1 MALQKFKFKW
11 IEHFNSIWVEE
22 DCEGLTLKDDLES
35 LYQRLVA
42 NKEIVCI
49 PPQAIFL
56 KGPTLPDF
64 NPSLETYNIE
74 EQEHLLDSLL
84 SNQLF
89 LAEVVSSNTPFA
101 QVLMKRVLVLQ
112 RMYYALSQ
120 KYHAIIESSSAPVV
134 VSLDTKK
141 IQSQEHTEPLSPIG
155 SDALIKIGSES
166 LSSVTNFLRLA
177 ATPQSGAD
185 LQGQQLASQL
195 MLTIAMQRGLLHHLL
210 DWVDLALRVSATAQ
224 SEAKK
229 GIENKYGLINGTFF
243 KAVLAQMID
252 KTTNINHT
260 KITRTPLTV
269 NQEGMLPMFE
279 AAMFLLEELH
289 CAADEYTN
297 TGAGPI
303 DYNPS
308 SSVAPGNKASQS
320 VPASVYVWGSNSSH
334 QLAEGSQ
341 EKILTPKLTT
351 IFADCQQVEAGQFC
365 SFLLHPDGSV
375 SACGKGSYGR
385 LGLGDSNNQ
394 TMPRKLTFDSPV
406 VIKKISSSKGS
417 DGHTLALNT
426 EGELY
431 SWGDGDYGKLGLG
444 GNHTQKSPK
453 LIQGPLAQKVVKTMS
468 AGYRHSAAV
477 TFDGQL
483 YTWGEG
489 DYGRLGHGDK
499 TSRNLPKQV
508 KDIGL
513 VGQVACGSSHTLA
526 VSQDGKT
533 VWSFGGGDNGK
544 LGHGDMNRQTK
555 PAVIEAFSGMYIR
568 KVACSSQASLALT
581 STGQVYAWG
590 TGSCLGFGLADFT
603 AMTPKL
609 IEDLQGTK
617 IMDITCGDSHCLALS
632 HDNEVFAWG
641 NNAMG
646 QCGQGHA
653 QSPVTRP
660 RKVIGLEGA
669 HIQQISAGTS
679 HSVATTALPYDR
691 QVIAWHRP
699 FCVDLQEATFTVLS
713 SFLEHYCDGFDNPEP
728 PSPFAN
734 KQQHQ
739 QFVLLCLKLLS
750 SHLSLALTCGLGSE
764 VLGNQT
770 KPLRILLFRLVDT
783 NTPDE
788 IQKTVID
795 TLSIGASLLLPPLR
809 ERMELLHSL
818 LPHGPDSWE
827 SLTKGQRMQLSII
840 LTSLQD
846 NQHIAALL
854 SLSHQKLD
862 CVSPTTD
869 STGTELHLAEL
880 LMKTIL
886 RNLAA
891 HAERSLNELSNHNTH
906 FSEMCLESSPPANLH
921 YLLSSLQKHLL
932 AYCYN
937 KSMTDSKL
945 PVVVKHL
952 HQHLMLLLPVCGDII
967 THTTNVIS
975 RTKSDYWNV
984 VFLKSTDVV
993 LQSPA
998 GKMLTHVLNAVLVL
1012 PLPLVM
1018 PVLHH
1023 ILTLLPQ
1030 LDKLCKLLPSTSYL
1044 EESELEFK
1052 QDEADVP
1059 AHQKPWSWLIDL
1071 ERTCGL
1077 VVGSCI
1083 GGMLHGPPLAQCEV
1097 DCEQWLNSLLFSNG
1111 LQSATQLKKIS
1122 SLISEMTLE
1131 SPESLSSLCKSSSM
1145 DGETAALLDLALGV
1159 PNDTNNVLLTMM
1171 IEFAVQQDL
1180 NTCELKEERWLE
1192 LVTRFFLAAMLRHCN
1207 LWKHIQE
1214 HDWPLKQLEAIF
1226 LMVYKIRFVLVSFRC
1241 RNPEEDSDKTLIGQ
1255 RCTETKLDVP
1265 HNDTREEELI
1275 SESPE
1280 HSRVE
1285 NLEENI
1291 DADSDHEHHETD
1303 VDEEQQL
1310 ASRVTPQEKKNE
1322 FSYEEMCYKY
1332 LEKCIFLLLCVRP
1345 PLSGDSSEFLQNT
1358 VKKAQQNEGSLEMS
1372 DLSEMSPRRT
1382 ITRQGSLPDISSDMQ
1397 DDQVA
1402 GFRDGMGTPTLNS
1415 LNPRHQLAP
1424 NLNSL
1429 QKVKEMLRRLRW
1441 RQERINAI
1449 GSGQGWNKKEPCN
1462 FPENR
1467 IVTDM
1472 MQFVCGEQKN
1482 GYIDNLDVEQL
1493 VKAMELQQERAES
1506 RLYALNQIIE
1516 LLTTGKEKDDEPK
1529 NNSSPNTTLLNSVH
1543 LQLLAGCFGLLVL
1556 RSEYTSVSNQLYHYQ
1571 DGIRAASAQTQ
1582 QEIQLVVHQ
1591 IYEVL
1596 VMSLIDL
1603 IKMDNIGQY
1612 TKKHLM
1618 LSSILAL
1625 SVKYKPVDV
1634 SLTVSCGLPPVLLE
1648 LCGSNT
1654 IYNSHTLP
1662 PVTSLLEPSHLC
1674 TILSVSSLRLLQIIA
1689 VTVGTFADRL
1699 SGGVVQSV
1707 IELLWKQLDELL
1719 EHKSIPSTEIQS
1731 MSEVKQVN
1739 LSSVADLLVFLRHV
1753 MVTKG
1758 AQRRLTEWRWV
1769 KCLIH
1774 LACGQDGEGHFCFD
1788 SLRVR
1793 ILALQLLGTV
1803 LPALDAQQETEY
1815 KTKVVD
1821 LLFSSLATIMWSI
1834 PVTKAISGADKKRIL
1849 LASQLEGAK
1858 AKQQAGTRPESG
1870 FPITS
1875 HGAPVPYVSALPG
1888 TSTTSSSS
1896 QDSVLIQ
1903 SAAFDPDRCVACT
1916 VEVGHT
1922 LVHGSGGRG
1931 YGLGSTVMTSG
1942 CYQWKFLIV
1951 RENRGNEGTCVG
1963 VSKWPVRDCGHRTTG
1978 DMWLYRAYSGN
1989 LYHNG
1994 ETSSQLS
2001 SFTQGDYITVILDM
2015 DARTLAFAKN
2025 AEDPKLAFEDVDAT
2039 ELYPCVTFYSS
2050 SPGEKVKITDMH
2062 LRESP
2067 RELLAGSPLCAP
2079 TAAVMSEAMISLIL
2093 SLHVVPVWSTAINDH
2108 MCNQLQT
2115 LHTWLEEMQLQR
2127 TQQQQISHDGSTE
2140 EKKDTKMKSMDSA
2153 EEKEKMS
2160 HSKESPLS
2168 DEEKTKKN
2176 EGDKTKEQIN
2186 KLKHEKKVMRD
2197 GQLTCPVDDIKLEH
2211 ACNTIWPCLAVIAG
2225 VDHGLRI
2232 GGRCIHKTTGKKGI
2246 VLGLPREAA
2255 ITAKVQW
2262 DEGDSTISDTV
2273 LSNLEPLEGSG
2284 FDMSSLTGFQSHHL
2298 DALVKLAFMRDS
2310 RSRADSTGSFRS
2322 SALEK
2327 FKERIESESHA
2338 VVARQ
2343 RTKERCELLMRE
2355 LDRDISAM
2363 LEEDLNTVDHNADKK
2378 TAAEEVSRQG
2388 SKIPASTPGEIHNI
2402 PEQPR
2407 MGLRREMRAVSVD
2420 SADTAADTFSL
2431 IKHRNPISASEMNLN
2446 SDLDRLSQLGSQTI
2460 SAQPK
2465 IEVLHSEQVSTE
2477 QDSPAFSGDFTVT
2490 DFPLIGAAE
2499 SPGFSKPSEDRYP
2512 INSNQKVHHLQSTE
2526 LPATTI
2532 ATPEKINR
2540 EGEMHILKFAALQL
2554 SAVKSLSAL
2563 SSCEKFLEL
2572 LLVPRNTSK
2581 DGASEKHFLDSVGG
2595 NKDESMRSSLRQMM
2609 KLFVSRST
2617 YPSPFKRAVPLAEI
2631 ERAFNVIH
2639 NSIIQHIAED
2649 RFGVTSLEDNIAK
2662 LTANSKK
2669 GLDLHLNEIPSSVP
2683 KKMQL
2688 SDTHMPG
2695 MASSADGTDG
2705 TSTFGSGH
2713 QTSILQYMRT
2723 SSSAEDMR
2731 GFTRR
2736 MFNALKPSGVP
2747 VICTSSTPTPARRP
2761 HPPNPIRSRSPSPPP
2776 PPIVTPLLEMG
2787 FGLQHIKQALA
2798 ATGVTGREVSA
2809 RSTNLLA
2816 TWMLEH
2822 PMEAEPE
2829 DSDIQDAEAGIRD
2842 SMPPFTILPDDIGM
2856 APLATEREM
2865 AIEALSERL
2874 DSLMLS
2880 EDSDEEAEEYDELP
2894 RPSLSRRPRRL
2905 TRGRHVDIRSFLSA
2919 AARDRRNNRPE
2930 RRQEVGEA
2938 RPMFDIYDDF
2948 ELQDDFFSEDGLDF
2962 DDPLS
2967 LETARDA
2974 AKVMSVIRWRLE
2986 QNNIVKCEIC
2996 SMEVTDFNH
3005 HMRTTHPGCGNSSRG
3020 FGYRSLGLYDGGWF
3034 DGACGTGNPFYL
3046 MCQTCRENSIQA
3058 NQEQRSLRASGVSS
3072 ERLPQQAS
3080 GLAAP
3085 DFMGVSENK
3094 PEDEMP
3100 LVLEDPHTVSGIDH
3114 HKLLPRLGLTE
3125 NKPLPDPVRF
3135 TELDPLGSCIIV
3147 TSPSENTPPPSNAIT
3162 GATSSLGSRSN
3173 PDIACLPFMSGMYL
3187 MGVTS
3192 GAMPKNVK
3200 CEVKQKSL
3208 GEQAAHLNKM
3218 ADKVVAL
3225 KSCISASQTLVARAV
3240 SMKILS
3246 FLAQCSQACSLSGAL
3261 EQIGLADIMQIV
3273 RLMSLCAAGKMELL
3287 NKASR
3292 NDESTKHL
3300 NHLTSAIGAL
3310 IEDNPSALKQ
3320 LIQLCTHELMMA
3332 SMGMHA
3338 GNLEDH
3344 SAQRHLPSPCSGE
3357 STAFAVTQAL
3367 VSLLAQ
3373 KGWNYKLLQAQLS
3386 AEKES
3391 PSSELSK
3398 CSHLQMLNALSACV
3412 ISARMSP
3419 QHRQWSAKQLV
3430 RALSAYGQQVTS
3442 GSDNQVDLGGD
3453 MPQCPI
3459 IKLEGHQ
3466 NRLNGCWWNAR
3477 KSYLA
3482 SSGYDGTVRIWSLPN
3497 KTHQFLQQTC
3507 IFNRGQEANL
3517 EELDGNQINLVCWS
3531 STGKLLAGC
3540 MENLVNIWMIGGGRG
3555 YLIEQSQWVTAL
3567 TWPGSK
3573 GMFEG
3578 RVGLIGDSLLVGRHD
3593 GTVGLIDMIDS
3604 STYISFELEHCKRRN
3619 GKY

>member
-1 MALQKFKFKW
+1 
-11 IEHFNSIWVEE
+11 
-22 DCEGLTLKDDLES
+22 
-35 LYQRLVA
+35 
-42 NKEIVCI
+42 
-49 PPQAIFL
+49 
-56 KGPTLPDF
+56 
-64 NPSLETYNIE
+64 
-74 EQEHLLDSLL
+74 
-84 SNQLF
+84 
-89 LAEVVSSNTPFA
+89 
-101 QVLMKRVLVLQ
+101 
-112 RMYYALSQ
+112 
-120 KYHAIIESSSAPVV
+120 
-134 VSLDTKK
+134 
-141 IQSQEHTEPLSPIG
+141 
-155 SDALIKIGSES
+155 
-166 LSSVTNFLRLA
+166 
-177 ATPQSGAD
+177 
-185 LQGQQLASQL
+185 
-195 MLTIAMQRGLLHHLL
+195 
-210 DWVDLALRVSATAQ
+210 
-224 SEAKK
+224 
-229 GIENKYGLINGTFF
+229 
-243 KAVLAQMID
+243 
-252 KTTNINHT
+252 
-260 KITRTPLTV
+260 
-269 NQEGMLPMFE
+269 
-279 AAMFLLEELH
+279 
-289 CAADEYTN
+289 
-297 TGAGPI
+297 
-303 DYNPS
+303 
-308 SSVAPGNKASQS
+308 
-320 VPASVYVWGSNSSH
+320 
-334 QLAEGSQ
+334 
-341 EKILTPKLTT
+341 
-351 IFADCQQVEAGQFC
+351 
-365 SFLLHPDGSV
+365 
-375 SACGKGSYGR
+375 
-385 LGLGDSNNQ
+385 
-394 TMPRKLTFDSPV
+394 
-406 VIKKISSSKGS
+406 
-417 DGHTLALNT
+417 
-426 EGELY
+426 
-431 SWGDGDYGKLGLG
+431 
-444 GNHTQKSPK
+444 
-453 LIQGPLAQKVVKTMS
+453 
-468 AGYRHSAAV
+468 
-477 TFDGQL
+477 
-483 YTWGEG
+483 
-489 DYGRLGHGDK
+489 
-499 TSRNLPKQV
+499 
-508 KDIGL
+508 
-513 VGQVACGSSHTLA
+513 
-526 VSQDGKT
+526 
-533 VWSFGGGDNGK
+533 
-544 LGHGDMNRQTK
+544 
-555 PAVIEAFSGMYIR
+555 
-568 KVACSSQASLALT
+568 
-581 STGQVYAWG
+581 
-590 TGSCLGFGLADFT
+590 
-603 AMTPKL
+603 
-609 IEDLQGTK
+609 
-617 IMDITCGDSHCLALS
+617 
-632 HDNEVFAWG
+632 
-641 NNAMG
+641 
-646 QCGQGHA
+646 
-653 QSPVTRP
+653 
-660 RKVIGLEGA
+660 
-669 HIQQISAGTS
+669 
-679 HSVATTALPYDR
+679 
-691 QVIAWHRP
+691 
-699 FCVDLQEATFTVLS
+699 
-713 SFLEHYCDGFDNPEP
+713 
-728 PSPFAN
+728 
-734 KQQHQ
+734 
-739 QFVLLCLKLLS
+739 
-750 SHLSLALTCGLGSE
+750 
-764 VLGNQT
+764 
-770 KPLRILLFRLVDT
+770 
-783 NTPDE
+783 
-788 IQKTVID
+788 
-795 TLSIGASLLLPPLR
+795 
-809 ERMELLHSL
+809 
-818 LPHGPDSWE
+818 
-827 SLTKGQRMQLSII
+827 
-840 LTSLQD
+840 
-846 NQHIAALL
+846 
-854 SLSHQKLD
+854 
-862 CVSPTTD
+862 
-869 STGTELHLAEL
+869 
-880 LMKTIL
+880 
-886 RNLAA
+886 
-891 HAERSLNELSNHNTH
+891 
-906 FSEMCLESSPPANLH
+906 
-921 YLLSSLQKHLL
+921 
-932 AYCYN
+932 
-937 KSMTDSKL
+937 
-945 PVVVKHL
+945 
-952 HQHLMLLLPVCGDII
+952 
-967 THTTNVIS
+967 
-975 RTKSDYWNV
+975 
-984 VFLKSTDVV
+984 
-993 LQSPA
+993 
-998 GKMLTHVLNAVLVL
+998 
-1012 PLPLVM
+1012 
-1018 PVLHH
+1018 
-1023 ILTLLPQ
+1023 
-1030 LDKLCKLLPSTSYL
+1030 
-1044 EESELEFK
+1044 
-1052 QDEADVP
+1052 
-1059 AHQKPWSWLIDL
+1059 
-1071 ERTCGL
+1071 
-1077 VVGSCI
+1077 
-1083 GGMLHGPPLAQCEV
+1083 
-1097 DCEQWLNSLLFSNG
+1097 
-1111 LQSATQLKKIS
+1111 
-1122 SLISEMTLE
+1122 
-1131 SPESLSSLCKSSSM
+1131 
-1145 DGETAALLDLALGV
+1145 
-1159 PNDTNNVLLTMM
+1159 
-1171 IEFAVQQDL
+1171 
-1180 NTCELKEERWLE
+1180 
-1192 LVTRFFLAAMLRHCN
+1192 
-1207 LWKHIQE
+1207 
-1214 HDWPLKQLEAIF
+1214 
-1226 LMVYKIRFVLVSFRC
+1226 
-1241 RNPEEDSDKTLIGQ
+1241 
-1255 RCTETKLDVP
+1255 
-1265 HNDTREEELI
+1265 
-1275 SESPE
+1275 
-1280 HSRVE
+1280 
-1285 NLEENI
+1285 
-1291 DADSDHEHHETD
+1291 
-1303 VDEEQQL
+1303 
-1310 ASRVTPQEKKNE
+1310 
-1322 FSYEEMCYKY
+1322 
-1332 LEKCIFLLLCVRP
+1332 
-1345 PLSGDSSEFLQNT
+1345 
-1358 VKKAQQNEGSLEMS
+1358 
-1372 DLSEMSPRRT
+1372 
-1382 ITRQGSLPDISSDMQ
+1382 
-1397 DDQVA
+1397 
-1402 GFRDGMGTPTLNS
+1402 
-1415 LNPRHQLAP
+1415 
-1424 NLNSL
+1424 
-1429 QKVKEMLRRLRW
+1429 
-1441 RQERINAI
+1441 
-1449 GSGQGWNKKEPCN
+1449 
-1462 FPENR
+1462 
-1467 IVTDM
+1467 
-1472 MQFVCGEQKN
+1472 
-1482 GYIDNLDVEQL
+1482 
-1493 VKAMELQQERAES
+1493 
-1506 RLYALNQIIE
+1506 
-1516 LLTTGKEKDDEPK
+1516 
-1529 NNSSPNTTLLNSVH
+1529 
-1543 LQLLAGCFGLLVL
+1543 
-1556 RSEYTSVSNQLYHYQ
+1556 
-1571 DGIRAASAQTQ
+1571 
-1582 QEIQLVVHQ
+1582 
-1591 IYEVL
+1591 
-1596 VMSLIDL
+1596 
-1603 IKMDNIGQY
+1603 
-1612 TKKHLM
+1612 M

-1689 VTVGTFADRL
+1689 VTVGTYADRL

-1753 MVTKG
+1753 MATKG

-1821 LLFSSLATIMWSI
+1821 LLFSSLANIMWSI
-1834 PVTKAISGADKKRIL
+1834 PVTKAISGADKKRIS

-1888 TSTTSSSS
+1888 TSTTASSS

-2197 GQLTCPVDDIKLEH
+2197 GQLTCPVDDIMLEH

-2343 RTKERCELLMRE
+2343 KTKERCELLMRE

-2363 LEEDLNTVDHNADKK
+2363 LEEDLNMVDHNADKK

-2388 SKIPASTPGEIHNI
+2388 SKVPASTPVEIHNI

-2446 SDLDRLSQLGSQTI
+2446 SDLDRLSQLGSQNI

-2477 QDSPAFSGDFTVT
+2477 QDSPAFSGDFTLT

-2540 EGEMHILKFAALQL
+2540 EREMHILKFAALQL

-2595 NKDESMRSSLRQMM
+2595 NKDESMRSSMRQMM

-2662 LTANSKK
+2662 LTANSK

-2695 MASSADGTDG
+2695 MASSADG

-2747 VICTSSTPTPARRP
+2747 VICTSTPTPARRP

-3085 DFMGVSENK
+3085 DFMGVSESK
-3094 PEDEMP
+3094 PEDDMP
-3100 LVLEDPHTVSGIDH
+3100 LVLEDPQTVSGIDH

-3173 PDIACLPFMSGMYL
+3173 PDIACLPSMSGMYL

-3619 GKY
+3619 VSVTSIAWYEEDKRFAVGFSDGVISLCSRQDFEQPININAHKKSIFALSWDPTGCLLASQAVGDEELHVWMISNDEGFISWSHFQHSAAVTDMRWCSLLGTGPDKRLMLASGCEDGLIYIWTVPQPSSSSTLRTSWCNTESTLHGEDDPQSSHMQPKASRLRKKAEVTLCGHIAPISALAFSPDGLMLASGCTKGWLNIWSIQDKCLLQTYTGTGTVKSLEWFVDRSIAACFSRCKDVVILNYTSELFHSNRVTALARKSLKQQAIMGLSQAKCFFSLLQKLPSMLQEQYQYEKSQVIAGDQLQHSQYLQCMTSMAVSLQLDTALCFSPVPLHHRTPESDLEHLVKEWQWLLTYSCAIKSADALLHRQSFPPTFKLLNKERIKTDGDALAYDNKQWDLTSDSQVMSWATQQPEDWQTGGRCQSFMWGSGRHGQICEGGRVALTPVKIPSLSNAQQIVCGQNCTFIIMPNGSLMSCGEGSYGRLGQGNSDDIHTPTAISALQGFIVVQVATSAGSDGHSMALTESGEVFSWGDGDYGKLGHNNSERHKRPKQIEAIQGEEVIQVSCGFKHSAVVTSDGKLFTFGNGDYGRLGHGSTANKKVPERVMSLEAFQIGMVACGLNHTLCMSADGGIVWAFGDGDYGKLGLGNSSPKSVPTKIDLLKDFIIKKIACGTQFSVALTTDGHVYTWGQDRMIGQGETQCVSHCKPEQVMPLAGHFIEDIAAGAEHTLALAVTGQVWGWGINTDGQLGLGHTNSPVKEPTLIPQLLDQNVKQISAGRSHCAAWSFPPPPKRVPGVPAPLQLGTPETIPPQYTAIQYMPIVAIKNRLIVLHHFSDLVYSSWRLLNLIPKSDYNSGESEVPGICEGPLRPLLSPRVYTLPMVRAISKTMIQSKNCGPQITVKRLSTRGKKCRPVYTQIAQQVVKLKPEDLRLPARAWKVKLIGEGADDAGGVFDDTITEMCLELESGAVPVLIPTPNAKNDSGNNLDRYLLNPSLSVEENGALFKFLGILFGVAIRTKKPLDLHLAPCIWKLVAGMSLKVEDLEEVDHLYIQSLKGIKDIHESGVNEFNFHEFIPIETFEGRSSSGHMVPVVAGGQTLPVHFHNRQEYVECVLQYRLHEWDKQVQLIREGMAGIIPVPLLTLLTAPALEKLVCGTDEVNIEVLQKVVRYRGIDENHVLVRWFWAVLESFTNEERIQFLRFISGRTRLPSNPADITQRFQIMTSDRGRDSLPTSQTCFFQLRLPAYSSQAAMASKLRYAINHCRSIDMDNYMLVRNTETSQDSDDDVV